1 MNKFL
6 KISQCFFLAVF
17 MISFSLTAV
26 ILFRPYY
33 YLNVHLLNIET
44 KSGYNY
50 EEIKDAY
57 NDLMD
62 YLVFGEEFKT
72 GVIPHS
78 DEGKEHFK
86 DVKKLFTFN
95 FVSLITSTFGLLSFF
110 VLQKKNIVSLNYKKL
125 SPTIY
130 SVIGIGSCLLI
141 LLVWGSIDFNSL
153 FTVFHKIAFPGK
165 TNWIFDEV
173 TDPIINILPTKLWI
187 NYAVLIVLLLAI
199 FISVFI
205 VLEKEKNIKNK
216 ISQE

>member
-1 MNKFL
+1 MDKFL
-6 KISQCFFLAVF
+6 KISQCFFLAIF

-33 YLNVHLLNIET
+33 YLNIHLLNIES
-44 KSGYNY
+44 KSGYHY
-50 EEIKDAY
+50 DEVKDAY

-78 DEGKEHFK
+78 EEGKDHFK

-95 FVSLITSTFGLLSFF
+95 FICLFTSTIVLITLFI
-110 VLQKKNIVSLNYKKL
+110 LQKKNIITLKYKKL

-130 SVIGIGSCLLI
+130 SVIGIGCFLLI
-141 LLVWGSIDFNSL
+141 VLIWGSIDFNSL

-165 TNWIFDEV
+165 TNWIFDEA
-173 TDPIINILPTKLWI
+173 TDPIIFILPKRLWI
-187 NYAVLIVLLLAI
+187 NYAILIVLLLAI
-199 FISVFI
+199 FIGIFI
-205 VLEKEKNIKNK
+205 VLEKEKKE
-216 ISQE
+216 ISQD